1 MHRLASFLTTIREP
15 LLSND
20 ESPSFDRRR
29 RSWEVCAALEAMR
42 AAAAAP
48 PPPPPTARECMVCM
62 DRPRAALLL
71 PCHHSIVCAG
81 CAAELLGRASSC
93 PLCRTPIARFE
104 EGDFG
109 PDSFAGPRR
118 MS

>member
-1 MHRLASFLTTIREP
+1 MTTKRNGRP
-15 LLSND
+15 MSA
-20 ESPSFDRRR
+20 
-29 RSWEVCAALEAMR
+29 EVCAALEATR

-71 PCHHSIVCAG
+71 PCRHSIVCAG

-118 MS
+118 AS